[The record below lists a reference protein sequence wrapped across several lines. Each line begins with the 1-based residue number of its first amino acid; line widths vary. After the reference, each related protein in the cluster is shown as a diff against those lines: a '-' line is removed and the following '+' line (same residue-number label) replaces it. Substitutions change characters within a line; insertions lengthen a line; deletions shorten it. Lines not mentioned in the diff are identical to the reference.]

1 MFASLLMTS
10 FVSLSKSRSVHEE
23 WSCRLSLRRRGED
36 EREGLDSSSGR
47 VGCLDATLT
56 LLLSLG
62 KGEATHART
71 MSSVH
76 QKSL

>member
-1 MFASLLMTS
+1 
-10 FVSLSKSRSVHEE
+10 
-23 WSCRLSLRRRGED
+23 
-36 EREGLDSSSGR
+36 LDSSSGR
-47 VGCLDATLT
+47 VGWLDATLT